1 MINKRISIQTEG
13 SDRESHMDTYIL
25 GEYLDEKEDWKR
37 PLVLVCPGE
46 HTAFTSNRKQSLW
59 HCSLTVWATTALFS
73 GIPAPRQYFPQ
84 PFMRWLHV

>member
-1 MINKRISIQTEG
+1 
-13 SDRESHMDTYIL
+13 MDTYIL

-37 PLVLVCPGE
+37 PLVLVCPGG
-46 HTAFTSNRKQSLW
+46 AYRFTSNREAEPVALQFNSM
-59 HCSLTVWATTALFS
+59 ATTALFS